1 MVIAIIA
8 DDKKKELMAQFCIAY
23 CGILSKHKIC
33 ATGITG
39 KYVEEATGL
48 TIEKLL
54 SGTYGGAEQITSRIA
69 YNEID
74 LVLFFRDTTAEMNES
89 MAETEIEDHLLR
101 MCDVSNVPIATNIA
115 TAEILVMALESGGL
129 DWREFVNP
137 TSEYNQNKSK
147 SM

>member
-23 CGILSKHKIC
+23 CGILSKHRIC

-39 KYVEEATGL
+39 KYVADATGL
-48 TIEKLL
+48 KIEKLL
-54 SGTYGGAEQITSRIA
+54 SGAHGGAEQITSRIA

-74 LVLFFRDTTAEMNES
+74 LVLFFRDSTGSEMHDS
-89 MAETEIEDHLLR
+89 EIEDNLLR

-115 TAEILVMALESGGL
+115 TAEILVMALENGGL
-129 DWREFVNP
+129 DWRECVNP
-137 TSEYNQNKSK
+137 TSEYNQKKSK
-147 SM
+147 SL

>member
-23 CGILSKHKIC
+23 CGILSKHRIC

-39 KYVEEATGL
+39 KYVSEATGL
-48 TIEKLL
+48 KIEKLL
-54 SGTYGGAEQITSRIA
+54 SGSHGGAEQITSRIA

-74 LVLFFRDTTAEMNES
+74 LVLFFRDANGEML
-89 MAETEIEDHLLR
+89 ETEIEDNLLR
-101 MCDVSNVPIATNIA
+101 ACDMSNVPVATNIA

-137 TSEYNQNKSK
+137 TSEYNQNKNK
-147 SM
+147 TV

>member
-39 KYVEEATGL
+39 KYVAEATGL
-48 TIEKLL
+48 KIEKLL
-54 SGTYGGAEQITSRIA
+54 SGSHGGAEQITSRIA

-74 LVLFFRDTTAEMNES
+74 LVLFFRDGNSEILS
-89 MAETEIEDHLLR
+89 TEVEDKLLR
-101 MCDVSNVPIATNIA
+101 TCDMSNVPIATNIA

-137 TSEYNQNKSK
+137 TSEYNQNKHK
-147 SM
+147 HI

>member
-23 CGILSKHKIC
+23 CGILSKHRIC

-39 KYVEEATGL
+39 KYVADATGL
-48 TIEKLL
+48 KIEKLL
-54 SGTYGGAEQITSRIA
+54 SGAHGGAEQITSRIS

-74 LVLFFRDTTAEMNES
+74 LVLFFRDSTGS
-89 MAETEIEDHLLR
+89 ETHDSEIEDNLLR

-115 TAEILVMALESGGL
+115 TAEILVMALENGGL
-129 DWREFVNP
+129 DWREFVIP
-137 TSEYNQNKSK
+137 TSEYNQKKSK
-147 SM
+147 SL

>member
-23 CGILSKHKIC
+23 CGILSKHRIC

-48 TIEKLL
+48 KIEKLL
-54 SGTYGGAEQITSRIA
+54 SGTHGGAEQITSRIA

-74 LVLFFRDTTAEMNES
+74 LVLFFRDATTEMLD
-89 MAETEIEDHLLR
+89 TEIEDNLLR
-101 MCDVSNVPIATNIA
+101 MCDLSNVPIATNIA

-137 TSEYNQNKSK
+137 TSGYNQNKSK
-147 SM
+147 SL

>member
-23 CGILSKHKIC
+23 CGILSKHRIC

-39 KYVEEATGL
+39 KYVSEATGL
-48 TIEKLL
+48 KIEKLL
-54 SGTYGGAEQITSRIA
+54 SGTHGGAEQITSRIA

-74 LVLFFRDTTAEMNES
+74 LVLFFRDASAEMLD
-89 MAETEIEDHLLR
+89 TEIEDNLLR
-101 MCDVSNVPIATNIA
+101 ACDLSNVPVATNIA

-137 TSEYNQNKSK
+137 TSEYNQSK
-147 SM
+147 NRTV

>member
-23 CGILSKHKIC
+23 CGILSKHRIC

-39 KYVEEATGL
+39 KYVAEATGL
-48 TIEKLL
+48 KIEKLL
-54 SGTYGGAEQITSRIA
+54 SGSHGGAEQITSRIA

-74 LVLFFRDTTAEMNES
+74 LVLFFRDGTSEILDT
-89 MAETEIEDHLLR
+89 ETEDNLLR

-137 TSEYNQNKSK
+137 TSEYNQGKHK
-147 SM
+147 PI

>member
-74 LVLFFRDTTAEMNES
+74 LVLFFRDTTPEMHES
-89 MAETEIEDHLLR
+89 ASEAEIEDNLLR

-137 TSEYNQNKSK
+137 TSAYNQNKSR

>member
-23 CGILSKHKIC
+23 CGILSKHRIC

-48 TIEKLL
+48 KIEKLL
-54 SGTYGGAEQITSRIA
+54 SGTHGGAEQITSRIA
-69 YNEID
+69 YNEIN
-74 LVLFFRDTTAEMNES
+74 LVLFFRDATVEAID
-89 MAETEIEDHLLR
+89 TEIEDNLLR

-137 TSEYNQNKSK
+137 TSEYNQNKNK
-147 SM
+147 TL

>member
-23 CGILSKHKIC
+23 CGILSKHRIC

-48 TIEKLL
+48 SIDKLL
-54 SGTYGGAEQITSRIA
+54 SGTHGGAEQITSRIA

-74 LVLFFRDTTAEMNES
+74 LVLFFRDVSGT
-89 MAETEIEDHLLR
+89 ETLDTEVEDNLLR
-101 MCDVSNVPIATNIA
+101 MCDLSNVPIATNIA

-129 DWREFVNP
+129 EWREFVNP
-137 TSEYNQNKSK
+137 TSAYNQNRNKTV
-147 SM
+147 